1 MWSEKRQD
9 LEQPLQEQLKVQQIE
24 ESTSSWNSFVIA
36 IKNKSGKGEY

>member
-24 ESTSSWNSFVIA
+24 ESTSSWNSFVIV